1 MDQQN
6 NIVFYRIINA
16 VVWLYLWLSDVL
28 HPVGTHAD
36 FWWEKAKQ
44 LFRFN
49 SSFADPVE
57 FVGTAIF
64 PALLWFAI
72 DWGLRRRDR
81 VRRSRVDERERPGS
95 EWSDAEKEQFRRLRD
110 EKRR

>member
-1 MDQQN
+1 MTR
-6 NIVFYRIINA
+6 YRILNA

-28 HPVGTHAD
+28 NPVIMDGID
-36 FWWEKAKQ
+36 FWSEKAKQ
-44 LFRFN
+44 LLRLNSHFDDPFRMLGN
-49 SSFADPVE
+49 
-57 FVGTAIF
+57 AII

-81 VRRSRVDERERPGS
+81 VRRSRVDERERPDS

-110 EKRR
+110 EKRH